1 MLIQCLVPR
10 RTGTPIKL
18 SDGTS
23 VPFKPNDQGD
33 HVCDVKDKEHI
44 KQLLAH
50 KGCYRPYNS
59 EESQLEKEAAEAAR
73 LNKEKEAKNKGTG
86 TKTAPNP
93 DANAGGA
100 GGEGKG
106 EGNENS
112 GAGGPGAGNAGSDDV
127 NKSMTEEALNAMDIP
142 ALADLFEKSVGRK
155 PHPATSKEKIVKAL
169 LANQKKRVETG
180 SE

>member
-33 HVCDVKDKEHI
+33 HVCEVKDKEHI

-59 EESQLEKEAAEAAR
+59 EESALEKEAAEAAR
-73 LNKEKEAKNKGTG
+73 KKKEKEAKNKGTD
-86 TKTAPNP
+86 TNTAPNP
-93 DANAGGA
+93 DAKSGSVPVGD
-100 GGEGKG
+100 
-106 EGNENS
+106 GNEN
-112 GAGGPGAGNAGSDDV
+112 PGAGSPGPDDV
-127 NKSMTEEALNAMDIP
+127 NKSITEEALNAMDMP
-142 ALADLFEKSVGRK
+142 SLADLFEKSVGRK

-169 LANQKKRVETG
+169 MANQKKALEKG
-180 SE
+180 NE

>member
-33 HVCDVKDKEHI
+33 HVCEVKDKEHI

-50 KGCYRPYNS
+50 KGYYRPYNS
-59 EESQLEKEAAEAAR
+59 EKSALEKEAAEAAR
-73 LNKEKEAKNKGTG
+73 KKKEKEAKNKGADTN
-86 TKTAPNP
+86 TAPNP

-100 GGEGKG
+100 SG
-106 EGNENS
+106 EGNENA
-112 GAGGPGAGNAGSDDV
+112 GADGPGAGSPGPDDV
-127 NKSMTEEALNAMDIP
+127 NKSITEDALNAMDMP

-169 LANQKKRVETG
+169 LANQKKRVEPG